1 MAGYDGGDA
10 PGRILM
16 SRIILTAGAF
26 GLLASTAIV
35 ALTRNWARQRR
46 VIDHPNDRSL
56 HEQPT
61 PRGGGV
67 GIVLPTL
74 AVLASAP
81 WSMPDASTPAL
92 WLAALSLW
100 VAAVGLVDDI
110 RGLGAAVRLVFQLL
124 VASVFVHFVADWM
137 TLELPGAG
145 RVELGVLAMPAT
157 VLFVVWLTNAY
168 NFMDGIDGIAG
179 LQAVVAGIGW
189 VGAGHY
195 LGDSLLSGAGA
206 VIAGASLGFLLFNWS
221 PASIFMGDV
230 GAPFLGFLF
239 AGLTAYAS
247 TLSALA
253 ATAGLLFVWPFL
265 FDSIV
270 TLIRRAARGENL
282 LRAHRSHLYQRLV
295 LGGASHR
302 SISLLYG
309 ALAGIGVAAGWTLM
323 AGPSRAQ
330 ALVAP
335 VIGALAAMLYVFV
348 VVRERRRR

>member
-1 MAGYDGGDA
+1 MT
-10 PGRILM
+10 
-16 SRIILTAGAF
+16 RIILMAGAF
-26 GLLASTAIV
+26 GLLASIAIV
-35 ALTRNWARQRR
+35 ALTRNWARRRR
-46 VIDHPNDRSL
+46 VVDHPNDRSL

-61 PRGGGV
+61 PRGGGI
-67 GIVLPTL
+67 GIVIPTL
-74 AVLASAP
+74 VVLALAP
-81 WSMPDASTPAL
+81 WWMPGASTPAL
-92 WLAALSLW
+92 WFAVLALT

-110 RGLGAAVRLVFQLL
+110 RSLSAAVRLVFQLL
-124 VASVFVHFVADWM
+124 AASVFVHVVADWT
-137 TLELPGAG
+137 TLELPAVG

-195 LGDSLLSGAGA
+195 LGDSLLAGAGA
-206 VIAGASLGFLLFNWS
+206 VVAGASLGFLLFNWS

-239 AGLTAYAS
+239 AGLTVYAS

-302 SISLLYG
+302 HMSLLYG

-323 AGPSRAQ
+323 AGSARAQ

-335 VIGALAAMLYVFV
+335 VIGALALMLYMFV
-348 VVRERRRR
+348 VVRERRRG

>member
-1 MAGYDGGDA
+1 
-10 PGRILM
+10 M
-16 SRIILTAGAF
+16 SRIILVAGAF
-26 GLLASTAIV
+26 GLLASMAIV
-35 ALTRNWARQRR
+35 ALTRNWARRRR

-67 GIVLPTL
+67 GIVLPAV
-74 AVLASAP
+74 AVLATAP
-81 WSMPDASTPAL
+81 LWMPPHASTPAL
-92 WLAALSLW
+92 WLAVLSLG
-100 VAAVGLVDDI
+100 VAVVGIVDDV
-110 RGLGAAVRLVFQLL
+110 RSLSAAVRLVFQLL
-124 VASVFVHFVADWM
+124 LAVVFVYAVAGWM
-137 TLELPGAG
+137 TLEWPGLG
-145 RVELGVLAMPAT
+145 RFDLGALAIPVT

-179 LQAVVAGIGW
+179 LQGVVAGIGW

-195 LGDSLLSGAGA
+195 LGDPLLMGAGA
-206 VIAGASLGFLLFNWS
+206 VVAGACLGFLVFNWS

-239 AGLTAYAS
+239 AGLTAYTS
-247 TLSALA
+247 TRSAPA

-270 TLIRRAARGENL
+270 TLIRRAVKGENL

-295 LGGASHR
+295 LNGASHR
-302 SISLLYG
+302 NMSLLYG

-323 AGPSRAQ
+323 AGSARAQ

-335 VIGALAAMLYVFV
+335 VIGALAVMLYVFV
-348 VVRERRRR
+348 VVRDRRRR